1 MPNWKK
7 LLTSGSNIQISELT
21 LDAAGVTKA
30 SIDTSGN
37 ISAGNISSSG
47 ELAGRG
53 LAIATNGVN
62 QAVIG
67 TNGDIVSSTG
77 NIEARAGYISS
88 SAALLGTELTLKTAG
103 VHKASIDASGN
114 ISAEG
119 KVSSSGAATFPNLN
133 IENNGVS
140 SFNIHGSGATTIGG
154 TVSASGAVTSTAFT
168 AQTNG
173 INALTISTAGAL
185 SASSTLAGTALTLAT
200 AGVQKASITADGSA
214 SFAGGIDTGHS
225 TTASLGYVTASQLI
239 VQGTDEGAAIALYDN
254 SGQLIGAIARCG
266 TGANAH
272 RGRLLLK
279 DNADTKIEFTPIGT
293 SYVMG
298 AFSSSGNIEAN
309 SFTQTSN
316 GTTIASISNQGAI
329 NANMGL
335 IKHTIGSNK
344 GDVVYFGGTTS
355 MTTGDIYHYK
365 SDGTWEK
372 ANCNAAA
379 TSDGLL
385 AIALGAASDT
395 NGMLLRGMG
404 TLAAIDGT
412 EAVGDV
418 LYLSEDNTG
427 HANAAAPAGQSDIVR
442 IIGYCL
448 HASNKTV
455 WFNPDNTFI
464 EVA

>member
-47 ELAGRG
+47 ELSGRG
-53 LAIATNGVN
+53 LAIDTNGVN
-62 QAVIG
+62 QAFIG

-77 NIEARAGYISS
+77 NIEARAGY
-88 SAALLGTELTLKTAG
+88 
-103 VHKASIDASGN
+103 
-114 ISAEG
+114 
-119 KVSSSGAATFPNLN
+119 VSSSGDVAGSSLTIKHNGIHRATIDNLGTFTCKTISGSGVFAAREAQFAHNGVNTLN
-133 IENNGVS
+133 ISN
-140 SFNIHGSGATTIGG
+140 
-154 TVSASGAVTSTAFT
+154 
-168 AQTNG
+168 
-173 INALTISTAGAL
+173 AGAI

-200 AGVQKASITADGSA
+200 AGVQKASISADGTG
-214 SFAGGIDTGHS
+214 SFTGGITTGHAG
-225 TTASLGYVTASQLI
+225 TASLGYVSASQLFI
-239 VQGTDEGAAIALYDN
+239 QGTDEGAAISLLDN
-254 SGQLIGAIARCG
+254 SGNQIAAFARCG
-266 TGANAH
+266 SGANAH
-272 RGRLLLK
+272 KGRLVLR
-279 DNADTKIEFTPIGT
+279 DNTDTLIELTTIGT

-316 GTTIASISNQGAI
+316 GTTLASISNQGVI

-335 IKHTIGSNK
+335 IKHTIGANT

-355 MTTGDIYHYK
+355 MTAGDIYMFK
-365 SDGTWEK
+365 GDGTWAK
-372 ANCNAAA
+372 ANANGAS

-427 HANAAAPAGQSDIVR
+427 HANAAAPAGTGDIAR

-455 WFNPDNTFI
+455 WFNPDNTFV